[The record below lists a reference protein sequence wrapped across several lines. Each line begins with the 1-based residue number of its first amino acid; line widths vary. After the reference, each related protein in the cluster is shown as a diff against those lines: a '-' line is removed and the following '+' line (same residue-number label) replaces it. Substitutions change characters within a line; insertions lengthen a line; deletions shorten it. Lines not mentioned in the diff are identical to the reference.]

1 MTNFAVL
8 RDDNF
13 VENVIVAESLD
24 IAEALTGKQCIE
36 YDDTVTI
43 NHLTKWNS
51 DEKIWVLTQPVIVEE
66 TPINVE

>member
-24 IAEALTGKQCIE
+24 IAESLTGKQCIE

-43 NHLTKWNS
+43 NHLTQWDS
-51 DEKIWVLTQPVIVEE
+51 DEIIWVLTEPVIVEE
-66 TPINVE
+66 EPINVE